1 MLVSLNVKNLALI
14 DESQVFLSNGLNI
27 FSGETGAGKSLVI
40 GSVNL
45 GLGGKAGRDVERDK
59 SKPAEIELVFTVE
72 SDEEKEKL
80 REMDIPLDD
89 DNILVIKRR
98 IKDGRGITKVNGET
112 LSASELKELSS
123 LFIDIHGQHEHQSLL
138 YQKNHLKILDRYAG
152 EEFAKSFAVY
162 GSHYDNYKKLLGE
175 IDSVNSDEASRI
187 READLLRYEI
197 EEIENAS
204 LADGEDEEL
213 EKKFHLMNNSKKI
226 AEAVGGAFE
235 LLGGDEAAGEM
246 IGRAVRLVQEI
257 SSDDERAAGLYEELE
272 SIDSLVADFRKDAEN
287 YLREIEFSEE
297 DFNNVTSRLD
307 KINQI
312 KSKYGQTFSD
322 IEKSLSERKERLEK
336 IENFDSYIADLKN
349 KISEEEKALDKA
361 AAALTSFRQHA
372 ATELGWKL
380 QKALVELNF
389 PDVKFTIDVR
399 ETDVYTVSGRDEVE
413 FMLSSNPG
421 EPLRPLKNIAS
432 GGELSRVMLALK
444 TVLADT
450 DSIDT
455 LIFDEID
462 TGISGRTAQK
472 VSECLSRLAKR
483 HQVICITHLPQIAAM
498 ADHHFLIQKNVR
510 DERTVTE
517 IKELEGTEITDE
529 LSRIIGGAVVTDTV
543 RQSADEMKKLADD
556 FKKHDI

>member
-1 MLVSLNVKNLALI
+1 MLVSLQVKNLALI
-14 DESQVFLSNGLNI
+14 DESQIFLSNGLNI

-40 GSVNL
+40 GSVSL
-45 GLGGKAGRDVERDK
+45 GLGGKAAKDVERDK
-59 SKPAEIELVFTVE
+59 NKPAEIELVFTVE
-72 SDEEKEKL
+72 SEEEKAKL
-80 REMDIPLDD
+80 KEMEIPIDD

-112 LSASELKELSS
+112 VNSSELKELSS

-152 EEFAKSFAVY
+152 DEFAKAFAVY
-162 GSHYDNYKKLLGE
+162 SEHYANYRKLNE
-175 IDSVNSDEASRI
+175 EFDSVNTDEAARI

-197 EEIENAS
+197 EEIEEAS
-204 LADGEDEEL
+204 LKDGEDEEL

-226 AEAVGGAFE
+226 AESVGGAFE

-257 SSDDERAAGLYEELE
+257 SSDDERAGSLYDELV
-272 SIDSLVADFRKDAEN
+272 SIDALVSDFRKDAEN

-307 KINQI
+307 KINQL
-312 KSKYGQTFSD
+312 KSKYGQSLELIYDALSD
-322 IEKSLSERKERLEK
+322 RKERLEK
-336 IENFDSYIADLKN
+336 IENFDAYIEELKN
-349 KISEEEKALDKA
+349 KIKEEEKSLDKA

-380 QKALVELNF
+380 QKALVDLNF

-399 ETDVYTVSGRDEVE
+399 ESDVYTVNGRDEVE

-498 ADHHFLIQKNVR
+498 ADHHFLIQKNVI

-517 IKELEGTEITDE
+517 IRELDDEEITDE

-543 RQSADEMKKLADD
+543 RQSAEEMKRLADD
-556 FKKHDI
+556 FKKHD